1 MHSVA
6 RRLEARSVSEEIGE
20 VVRVDPASVS
30 VRTALGVVH
39 AGRAVSCLVEPLC
52 GDRVLLAS
60 EEHGASF
67 VLAVLE
73 RAEGARAPTRISV
86 QGDLELS
93 TPRGKLAVT
102 TQDGL
107 ELASAAP
114 VRITAPTID
123 VSAIEGRLAFQ
134 VLDLFASTLRAELD
148 KVKAFASKVDAVL
161 DRLRLRARSSLRTVE
176 ELDQVRARHIDYAA
190 RGNAHLRGENTLV
203 TAEDLVKVN
212 ADQVHL
218 G

>member
-1 MHSVA
+1 MHNAA
-6 RRLEARSVSEEIGE
+6 RRLEARSVSEEVGE
-20 VVRVDPASVS
+20 VVRVDPASIS
-30 VRTALGVVH
+30 VRTALAIVH
-39 AGRAVSCLVEPLC
+39 ARRAVSCLVEPAR

-60 EEHGASF
+60 EEQGPSF

-73 RAEGARAPTRISV
+73 RADGAGAATRISV
-86 QGDLELS
+86 AGDLELS
-93 TPRGKLAVT
+93 TPRGKVAIT

-114 VRITAPTID
+114 VRVTAPTVD
-123 VSAIEGRLAFQ
+123 VSAIEGRLGFQ
-134 VLDLFASTLRAELD
+134 VLDLFASTFRVELD
-148 KVKAFASKVDAVL
+148 KVKAIASKVDAVL

-190 RGNAHLRGENTLV
+190 RGNAHFRGENTLV